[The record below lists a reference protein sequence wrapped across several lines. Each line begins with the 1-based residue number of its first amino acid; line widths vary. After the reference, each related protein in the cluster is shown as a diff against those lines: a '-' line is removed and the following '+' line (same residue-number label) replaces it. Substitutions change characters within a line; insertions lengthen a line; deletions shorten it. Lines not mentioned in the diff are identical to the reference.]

1 MSWLNGKCREV
12 SSPVDRDTLS
22 QDGVQ
27 TLHLLPRQNTTA
39 PALLRHIRGGHGE
52 ISPVKTQVCSM
63 DVSWMPRLCDVRRV
77 RFKVERQF
85 KIKAWIWK
93 VILSTKQNPN
103 ICLWT
108 NELRSLFPTVA
119 VLTQST
125 VHSLCLLG
133 INLQIHLNLPY
144 LHTPLNW
151 SALWIIKSFIRTKDL
166 CTPTS
171 IRHNNPLRSLVVG
184 GACDVLEHVFSLW

>member
-108 NELRSLFPTVA
+108 QESVSHSRSTHTVYRSFTVPAWNKPTNTFKPPIFTYAAQLV
-119 VLTQST
+119 
-125 VHSLCLLG
+125 
-133 INLQIHLNLPY
+133 
-144 LHTPLNW
+144 
-151 SALWIIKSFIRTKDL
+151 SFM
-166 CTPTS
+166 
-171 IRHNNPLRSLVVG
+171 NN
-184 GACDVLEHVFSLW
+184 